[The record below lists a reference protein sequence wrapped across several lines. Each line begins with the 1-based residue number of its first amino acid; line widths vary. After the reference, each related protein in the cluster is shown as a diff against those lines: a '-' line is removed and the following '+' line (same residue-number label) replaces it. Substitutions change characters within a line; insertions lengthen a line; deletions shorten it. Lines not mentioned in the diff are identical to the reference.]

1 MLNLCALRAC
11 LIADRDYAAPMP
23 VNDIYRC
30 FILEAF
36 HDDRRIEHRSP
47 RIAMNGCASTHNF
60 RNLQLILDLPHCD
73 WCMQANARDKVSIFP
88 KTAGIDGLLT

>member
-11 LIADRDYAAPMP
+11 LTADRTYAAPMP

-36 HDDRRIEHRSP
+36 DNDRRIEHRSP
-47 RIAMNGCASTHNF
+47 QIAMNGCASTYNSG
-60 RNLQLILDLPHCD
+60 NLQLIFDLLHCD
-73 WCMQANARDKVSIFP
+73 WRMKTNAPDKSV
-88 KTAGIDGLLT
+88 DLT